1 MTDSIE
7 LLKKKIIYKSSY
19 RGIKELDIIL
29 RSFVKK
35 HINNLNIT
43 DLNDL
48 FDFLS
53 NNDDDIYKYKQ
64 GLSINKNIKDYTTF
78 ISTLPSDLD
87 HKKYNLISIEE
98 LNEKIIRLCRKNSS
112 FTIIYPIRYYMG

>member
-48 FDFLS
+48 FDFLN
-53 NNDDDIYKYKQ
+53 NNDDDIYKFKQ
-64 GLSINKNIKDYTTF
+64 GIKTEFQINENRISKMFKDY
-78 ISTLPSDLD
+78 IY
-87 HKKYNLISIEE
+87 KK
-98 LNEKIIRLCRKNSS
+98 
-112 FTIIYPIRYYMG
+112 

>member
-1 MTDSIE
+1 MSEDIE

-35 HINNLNIT
+35 HINSLTIN

-48 FDFLS
+48 FVFLDNS
-53 NNDDDIYKYKQ
+53 DEVIFKFKQ
-64 GLSINKNIKDYTTF
+64 GLVDEKKIKDNN
-78 ISTLPSDLD
+78 IS
-87 HKKYNLISIEE
+87 NLF
-98 LNEKIIRLCRKNSS
+98 KN
-112 FTIIYPIRYYMG
+112 FNF

>member
-1 MTDSIE
+1 MPDDIE

-35 HINNLNIT
+35 YINSLSVN

-48 FDFLS
+48 LIFLD
-53 NNDDDIYKYKQ
+53 NNDDDIFKFKQ
-64 GLSINKNIKDYTTF
+64 GIIKKNIKRNN
-78 ISTLPSDLD
+78 ISNLF
-87 HKKYNLISIEE
+87 KNYNI
-98 LNEKIIRLCRKNSS
+98 
-112 FTIIYPIRYYMG
+112 

>member
-1 MTDSIE
+1 MTDDIE

-35 HINNLNIT
+35 YINDLSNN

-48 FDFLS
+48 LNFLD
-53 NNDDDIYKYKQ
+53 NDDEDIFKFKQ
-64 GLSINKNIKDYTTF
+64 GIEENNIKNNN
-78 ISTLPSDLD
+78 ISTLF
-87 HKKYNLISIEE
+87 KNYSI
-98 LNEKIIRLCRKNSS
+98 
-112 FTIIYPIRYYMG
+112 

>member
-1 MTDSIE
+1 MIDDIE

-35 HINNLNIT
+35 YINKLDKK

-48 FDFLS
+48 IEFLE
-53 NNDDDIYKYKQ
+53 NNDDDLFKYKQ
-64 GLSINKNIKDYTTF
+64 GLSFNKKIKENNITNLFKDF
-78 ISTLPSDLD
+78 NI
-87 HKKYNLISIEE
+87 
-98 LNEKIIRLCRKNSS
+98 
-112 FTIIYPIRYYMG
+112 